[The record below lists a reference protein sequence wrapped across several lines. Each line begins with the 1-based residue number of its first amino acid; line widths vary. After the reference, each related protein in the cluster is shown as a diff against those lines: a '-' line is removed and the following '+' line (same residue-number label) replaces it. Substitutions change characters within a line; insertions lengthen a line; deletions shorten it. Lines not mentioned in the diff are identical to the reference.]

1 MVLRKYKV
9 LAVDDEENILRLIHF
24 VLSRS
29 GYDCITTSS
38 GLEALKIIEQ
48 GPPDLLI
55 LDINMPEIS
64 GLEICDHIKK
74 NIFLSRIPI
83 LMLSA
88 MISVEDRVHGL
99 DAGADDYLCKPFDNR
114 ELVARVQA
122 LIRHTVREADRN
134 PTTNLPGN
142 AAVEREILRRLEQG
156 EPFAIC
162 YPDLDNFKAYAD
174 TYGFDSANKVIQ
186 MTGRIIAGVVILEGG
201 EGDFIG
207 HIGGDDFLVITH
219 PERAEGICQKII
231 REFDEKIRFHY
242 QPKHL
247 AQCEFMASDRSGK
260 KKKFSIMTI
269 SIAVV
274 FNEKNSFQ
282 SLSEIG
288 HKVAQVKKKVK
299 SLEGSHYKIY
309 RG

>member
-1 MVLRKYKV
+1 MVIKKYRV
-9 LAVDDEENILRLIHF
+9 LAVDDEDHILQLVHF

-29 GYDCITTSS
+29 GYDCIITRS
-38 GLEALKIIEQ
+38 GIDALKIIEQ
-48 GPPDLLI
+48 GTPDLLI
-55 LDINMPEIS
+55 LDINMPEIN
-64 GLEICDHIKK
+64 GLEICEQIKK

-88 MISVEDRVHGL
+88 MTNVEDRVHGL
-99 DAGADDYLCKPFDNR
+99 EAGADDYLCKPFDNR
-114 ELVARVQA
+114 ELVARVHA

-142 AAVEREILRRLEQG
+142 AAVEREILRRLDQG

-162 YPDLDNFKAYAD
+162 YPDLDDFKAYAD

-207 HIGGDDFLVITH
+207 HIGGDDFLVITQ
-219 PERAEGICQKII
+219 PNRAEIICQKII
-231 REFDEKIRFHY
+231 REFDDKIRSHY
-242 QPKHL
+242 QPRHL
-247 AQCEFMASDRSGK
+247 AQGGFTAVDRSGI
-260 KKKFSIMTI
+260 KKKFSIMSI

-274 FNEKNSFQ
+274 LNENNSFQ
-282 SLSEIG
+282 NLSEIG
-288 HKVAQVKKKVK
+288 HRVAQVKKKVK
-299 SLEGSHYKIY
+299 SMEGSHYKIY

>member
-1 MVLRKYKV
+1 MVLRKYRV

-88 MISVEDRVHGL
+88 MTSVEDRVHGL

-219 PERAEGICQKII
+219 SERAEGICQKII
-231 REFDEKIRFHY
+231 REFDEKIRSHY

-247 AQCEFMASDRSGK
+247 AQCGFMASDRSGK